1 MHVTRKQCCLVI
13 NVNVNIR
20 QQHITC
26 GQMASIL
33 VSGYANK
40 SALHKGIL
48 LRVQNES
55 DILLIGTAV
64 HITGRNPFYWSL
76 FCSKDL
82 VTPTGCSSFLSPVL
96 IGLYPTQEK
105 EEIQPSHCQRL
116 HSHWWWIWSG
126 LLHSNPLSHK
136 RKTKLGP
143 LDRLHVCY
151 LHELHCRFDSLNS
164 KILAKSLQE

>member
-64 HITGRNPFYWSL
+64 HITGRNPFY
-76 FCSKDL
+76 
-82 VTPTGCSSFLSPVL
+82 
-96 IGLYPTQEK
+96 
-105 EEIQPSHCQRL
+105 
-116 HSHWWWIWSG
+116 
-126 LLHSNPLSHK
+126 
-136 RKTKLGP
+136 
-143 LDRLHVCY
+143 
-151 LHELHCRFDSLNS
+151 
-164 KILAKSLQE
+164 